1 MCIAPNR
8 SDISPADVR
17 EVVSRPVDE
26 KFLAT
31 FFDMC
36 EQPRPG
42 PLSRYLRSVDTHPV
56 EPLVEVR
63 RSRRRKRTVSAYRD
77 GERIVVMI
85 PARMTRKEE
94 REWVATM
101 IARVQRAEQRR
112 RPDDDALRRRAA
124 RLSERYLDGL
134 ATPSSVRWVDNQ
146 RTRWGSCTPA
156 DGTIRLSR
164 RLEGMPTY
172 VLDYV
177 LLHELTH
184 LLVPGHGDEFWD
196 WVGRYE
202 LTERARG
209 FLEGVSTATQLPP
222 PPGSEEAMP
231 LLDEV

>member
-1 MCIAPNR
+1 
-8 SDISPADVR
+8 
-17 EVVSRPVDE
+17 
-26 KFLAT
+26 
-31 FFDMC
+31 
-36 EQPRPG
+36 
-42 PLSRYLRSVDTHPV
+42 VDTNPV

-124 RLSERYLDGL
+124 RLAERYLDGL

-184 LLVPGHGDEFWD
+184 LLVPGHGEEFWA

-209 FLEGVSTATQLPP
+209 FLEGVSTATQLAP
-222 PPGSEEAMP
+222 PPGSEEARP
-231 LLDEV
+231 ILDEI